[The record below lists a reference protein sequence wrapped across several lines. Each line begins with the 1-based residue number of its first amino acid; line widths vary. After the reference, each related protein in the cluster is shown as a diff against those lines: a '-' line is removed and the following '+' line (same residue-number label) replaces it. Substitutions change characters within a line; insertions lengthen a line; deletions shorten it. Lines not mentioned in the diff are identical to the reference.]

1 MAPKRL
7 SFEFEQ
13 TDDVDDK
20 LTAWSGLTLVYEA
33 LQALGVADSV
43 RSHVKVSRS
52 RKNLEFDEFDQV
64 AAFVMLLAA
73 GGECVDD
80 LRFLREDVALSRL
93 LEARFPSPESAR
105 QFLYQFHEDRLIE
118 EAQQKLPPDRK
129 AYVPEES
136 APLRALG
143 EVSKDLVDELQ
154 RRSPLTCATLDVDGT
169 FQASNKKE
177 AKEHYGEGP
186 GYNPL
191 LATWV
196 EQRLVVFDQMR
207 DGNVPD
213 GVDALDALKRMFARL
228 PATVKERYLRAD
240 TALYQLDVLRWL
252 CAEGIQFAIGAHMR
266 EGLREACASLPE
278 EGWEL
283 IESRPKSMLHVSE
296 VSYLPKDWRPRDGS
310 LRFIV
315 TRTTENQ
322 GELFGDATYH
332 AIVTTRPGTPAEV
345 AKWYWEKC
353 GTIEHV
359 HTALKHEL
367 GVGIFPCGR
376 FGANAAWLRLNVL
389 TFNLLE
395 AVRRIGPEELKD
407 AKPKRLRLSLFALP
421 ALVVNHARRVVARIA
436 TRAQRLLASRAAL
449 WRPLPEEPTPA

>member
-1 MAPKRL
+1 MAPRPL
-7 SFEFEQ
+7 SFKFEQ

-43 RSHVKVSRS
+43 RRHVKVIRG
-52 RKNLEFDEFDQV
+52 RKNLEFDEFDHV

-73 GGECVDD
+73 GGECFED

-93 LEARFPSPESAR
+93 LEARFPSPETAR
-105 QFLYQFHEDRLIE
+105 QFLYLFHEDRFIE
-118 EAQQKLPPDRK
+118 EAQQRLPGNRK

-136 APLRALG
+136 APLRALDD
-143 EVSKDLVDELQ
+143 VSKELVDEIQ
-154 RRSPLTCATLDVDGT
+154 RRSPITKATLDVDGT

-177 AKEHYGEGP
+177 AKEHYEAGR
-186 GYNPL
+186 GYNAL

-196 EQRLVVFDQMR
+196 EQRLVVFDQLR

-213 GVDALDALKRMFARL
+213 GVDALDALKWMFARL
-228 PATVKERYLRAD
+228 PTTVRERYMRAD

-252 CAEGIQFAIGAHMR
+252 LAEGIQFAIGAQMR
-266 EGLREACASLPE
+266 EGLREACAALSEEKWEHLDTRPQSL
-278 EGWEL
+278 
-283 IESRPKSMLHVSE
+283 LHVSE
-296 VSYLPKDWRPRDGS
+296 VSYQPKDWSARDGS

-315 TRTTENQ
+315 IRTTDNQ

-332 AIVTTRPGTPAEV
+332 AVVTTRPGTPAEI
-345 AKWYWEKC
+345 AKWYWAKG

-367 GVGIFPCGR
+367 GVGVFPCGR
-376 FGANAAWLRLNVL
+376 FGANATWLRLNVL

-395 AVRRIGPEELKD
+395 AIRRIAPEELKD
-407 AKPKRLRLSLFALP
+407 AKPKRLRLGLFAIP
-421 ALVVNHARRVVARIA
+421 AIVVNHARRVVARVA
-436 TRAQRLLASRAAL
+436 TCARRLLASRIEL
-449 WRPLPEEPTPA
+449 WKPRLEPAQA